1 MEVLDALGAHLRAAV
16 LVDSSPGWDDTGVSA
31 AVVFTSCEILGTVYP
46 ARAWQWA
53 LAVGLWIPAL
63 GIALHKNYE
72 SWAGLAVAFVGT
84 YAGTLVRRFA
94 STA

>member
-1 MEVLDALGAHLRAAV
+1 
-16 LVDSSPGWDDTGVSA
+16 TGVSA
-31 AVVFTSCEILGTVYP
+31 AVIFASYGILGALYP
-46 ARAWQWA
+46 AQAWQWA